1 MKGKI
6 VLFAFLLCCL
16 FSVGSL
22 HMVYAAQ
29 PAGDITDTGIDFLTN
44 PPQQEVTYT
53 AGQGTVTYTP
63 ETDGSAVIT
72 MENASINGSVKGVLY
87 QSPNRASAALF
98 ARGKIDLVLIG
109 ENTITVTEKGTQGVF
124 LYDSDVTVKGTGSLI
139 VDTTAIT
146 GYGPSPFNVMA
157 GKDTNEA
164 TRTGHFTQEGG
175 NIAIKA
181 NAKDPGI
188 CFLVSNDL
196 TIGGGSLTT
205 EGGSYGIVCSK
216 GTLSIAGAVLSAGDF
231 PVTVSPIIKGIFSF
245 PELTPPSKSIPP
257 KKMPILLV

>member
-139 VDTTAIT
+139 VD
-146 GYGPSPFNVMA
+146 GLWPFPFQRYG
-157 GKDTNEA
+157 GQ
-164 TRTGHFTQEGG
+164 RHQ
-175 NIAIKA
+175 
-181 NAKDPGI
+181 
-188 CFLVSNDL
+188 
-196 TIGGGSLTT
+196 
-205 EGGSYGIVCSK
+205 
-216 GTLSIAGAVLSAGDF
+216 
-231 PVTVSPIIKGIFSF
+231 
-245 PELTPPSKSIPP
+245 
-257 KKMPILLV
+257 